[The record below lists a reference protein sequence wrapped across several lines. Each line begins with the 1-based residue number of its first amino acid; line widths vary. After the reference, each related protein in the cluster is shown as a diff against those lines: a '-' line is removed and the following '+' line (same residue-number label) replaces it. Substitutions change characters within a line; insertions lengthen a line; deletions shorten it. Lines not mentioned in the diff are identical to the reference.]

1 MKQLP
6 ASCFSLCGLG
16 SNKNSSTYFG
26 NREDC
31 TELIILV
38 NALEFYLEHWAKVV
52 ACFGIDLIKV
62 LFKDFLGKLVK
73 SVWEPMIWREL
84 VKDILLFSF
93 PFLLLFLQAFRL
105 LFPLN
110 SNHKTHSLKNGC
122 DASVRRGLSKRTA
135 IVSLSTHSRKMNSR
149 KGTLIALVEAM
160 YTCRWVA
167 CELEGGKI
175 LVWSLT
181 ATDCYPKN

>member
-93 PFLLLFLQAFRL
+93 HFLLLFLQAFRL

-110 SNHKTHSLKNGC
+110 SNHKTHSLKM
-122 DASVRRGLSKRTA
+122 AVMPLSEEDCPRERQWCLYLHIAGRWTVGKEH
-135 IVSLSTHSRKMNSR
+135 SLH
-149 KGTLIALVEAM
+149 
-160 YTCRWVA
+160 
-167 CELEGGKI
+167 
-175 LVWSLT
+175 
-181 ATDCYPKN
+181 